1 MNINFY
7 NKQEIEEEEQINE
20 KYKLLKKSPDEGLV
34 LDHNVY
40 EYQLTF
46 TLYQA
51 VSILLKLDPYEA
63 DNDFK
68 NKNFNSTKEV
78 LRQYIEHNLLCKS
91 EITIVKNEFF
101 GDVPNVKVHRDD
113 LITFANL
120 VNIPFNGLPEIKE
133 INLLSKQKNNYENLS
148 KQLEQQLAEAKSE
161 IANLKKL
168 ETSCQTVNYDE
179 FSIYGYTSENLK
191 LVFDVIK
198 KLAPKVDKENL
209 HSYPTKEELKAFVKR
224 YLNDNDKLAEAIYQI
239 VIPENVKNRG
249 RTPKG
254 VETFKGFL

>member
-1 MNINFY
+1 MYLENAKKIFIRKTDLVKLGLSVGTAKDLIYKESLKPYEVMRYFSLETAIAFLLGVHPRDQNLTNY
-7 NKQEIEEEEQINE
+7 NNYYPTEEA
-20 KYKLLKKSPDEGLV
+20 LLKAIEKGELPDSKIINWGDWDHAAEATIDRISLEKWAKYYGYKWV
-34 LDHNVY
+34 LP
-40 EYQLTF
+40 
-46 TLYQA
+46 
-51 VSILLKLDPYEA
+51 PY
-63 DNDFK
+63 K
-68 NKNFNSTKEV
+68 
-78 LRQYIEHNLLCKS
+78 
-91 EITIVKNEFF
+91 
-101 GDVPNVKVHRDD
+101 
-113 LITFANL
+113 
-120 VNIPFNGLPEIKE
+120 PFNPNSMPTE
-133 INLLSKQKNNYENLS
+133 QENTTIDEL
-148 KQLEQQLAEAKSE
+148 KQQLAEAKSE

-168 ETSCQTVNYDE
+168 ETSCQTVNCDE

-209 HSYPTKEELKAFVKR
+209 HSYPTKEELKAFVKK